1 MSQVKSWREPDHGPN
16 DWILEVHDRLDGSVP
31 YENFRSSLNEYTRAV
46 LELSQIALAERAG
59 ITQADLSRLEQGK
72 GNPTFAT
79 IKKIMNALQ
88 LKLVYQREEEKT
100 KRRPRTRAM

>member
-46 LELSQIALAERAG
+46 LDISIREILAK
-59 ITQADLSRLEQGK
+59 QGNNICNSPKYGRNLRK
-72 GNPTFAT
+72 GLYEF
-79 IKKIMNALQ
+79 K
-88 LKLVYQREEEKT
+88 VCRC
-100 KRRPRTRAM
+100 RR